1 MTLCKKGSLLLF
13 LTTTWFRLYFF
24 DILPKYSYGNFNYI
38 RMFRGVIITMFD
50 LFCWEEEEE
59 EKKED
64 EEGEWPLQYNPGLP
78 LSLHTEYALS

>member
-1 MTLCKKGSLLLF
+1 
-13 LTTTWFRLYFF
+13 
-24 DILPKYSYGNFNYI
+24 
-38 RMFRGVIITMFD
+38 MFRSVIITMFD
-50 LFCWEEEEE
+50 LFCWEEEE